1 MTSIPLRL
9 PRNVLLPVLASQGL
23 AAAMMLAGN
32 LDFLDWQ
39 LLTLVE
45 AWLVHLTLLAHGT
58 RGSPQATLQNFALV
72 SLVVLPALWLFI
84 ALLATLMLYPDDA
97 RMPWTIVFDGS
108 ARLATERLHVALAI
122 ALIGLLV
129 SLLQVQCERDKARWW
144 QSRVVAQ
151 YQVNM
156 VAMLASLFL
165 LGPLIIMR
173 REVDLLREL
182 PANVIEIALLT
193 LLAALR
199 VLIALRVA
207 KTGEI
212 RPARPAMPRNHV
224 RR

>member
-23 AAAMMLAGN
+23 AAALMLTGN

-39 LLTLVE
+39 LLTLAE
-45 AWLVHLTLLAHGT
+45 AWLVHLTLLAHGA

-72 SLVVLPALWLFI
+72 SLVVLPGLWLFI
-84 ALLATLMLYPDDA
+84 ALLATLMVYPDDT
-97 RMPWTIVFDGS
+97 RLPWTIVFDGT

-122 ALIGLLV
+122 ALTGLLV
-129 SLLQVQCERDKARWW
+129 SLLQVQGERDKARWW

-156 VAMLASLFL
+156 VAMLATLFL
-165 LGPLIIMR
+165 LGPLIIVR
-173 REVDLLREL
+173 REFDFAREL
-182 PANVIEIALLT
+182 PAHVVDIALLT
-193 LLAALR
+193 MLAALR
-199 VLIALRVA
+199 VLIAVRVA
-207 KTGEI
+207 KTDEA
-212 RPARPAMPRNHV
+212 RPARSAKPRRNF